1 MSWKWSPSLEEVRRF
16 HRLLTISS
24 PMGSRLFKRVASLMV
39 VPILLGNILLLAPH
53 SADAA
58 SGGRIGGGSFR
69 SAPSPRSYG
78 GGGSR
83 YRGTA
88 PMPYGGGGY
97 GGGGYRGGGFGFPFI
112 VPIFGFGGGLFGFLI
127 LMAVVGLL
135 VNGLRGG
142 NGSGY
147 PAGLAGDD
155 APVLPRGP
163 VSMAQV
169 QVGLLPAAKELQAD
183 LRRLATTADTGT
195 PAGLRQVLQEASLAL
210 LRNPEL
216 WVYANA
222 EAAQVPFPAA
232 EDTFNRLSMQER
244 SKLRK
249 EVVSNVGGRR
259 DQVASSG
266 DRQDPGGVGS
276 DFIAVT
282 LLVASRNRLLLKDAH
297 SAEALRDT
305 LQQLGAISEDDLIA
319 LEVIWQPEGVGE
331 VLSTEELLTAYPQM
345 QHL

>member
-1 MSWKWSPSLEEVRRF
+1 
-16 HRLLTISS
+16 
-24 PMGSRLFKRVASLMV
+24 
-39 VPILLGNILLLAPH
+39 
-53 SADAA
+53 
-58 SGGRIGGGSFR
+58 
-69 SAPSPRSYG
+69 
-78 GGGSR
+78 
-83 YRGTA
+83 
-88 PMPYGGGGY
+88 MPYGGGGY

-142 NGSGY
+142 NGSPY
-147 PAGLAGDD
+147 PAGLASDD

-163 VSMAQV
+163 VSLAQV

-183 LRRLATTADTGT
+183 LRRLAATADTGT
-195 PAGLRQVLQEASLAL
+195 PAGLRQVLQEASLSL

-222 EAAQVPFPAA
+222 EAAQVPLPSA

-259 DQVASSG
+259 DQAVSSG
-266 DRQDPGGVGS
+266 DRQDPVGVGS

-282 LLVASRNRLLLKDAH
+282 LLVASRNRLLLKDST

-331 VLSTEELLTAYPQM
+331 VLTTEELLTAYPQM

>member
-1 MSWKWSPSLEEVRRF
+1 
-16 HRLLTISS
+16 
-24 PMGSRLFKRVASLMV
+24 MGSRLFKRVASLMV
-39 VPILLGNILLLAPH
+39 VPILLGNILLLSPH

-69 SAPSPRSYG
+69 SAPSPRGYG

-83 YRGTA
+83 YRGSGGFGGGYA
-88 PMPYGGGGY
+88 PVPYGGGGY
-97 GGGGYRGGGFGFPFI
+97 SRGGGFGFPFI

-135 VNGLRGG
+135 ANAFRGG
-142 NGSGY
+142 NRFADPGGLSGDE
-147 PAGLAGDD
+147 PAALA
-155 APVLPRGP
+155 RGP
-163 VSMAQV
+163 ISLAQV
-169 QVGLLPAAKELQAD
+169 QVGLLPAAKDLQAD

-195 PAGLRQVLQEASLAL
+195 SAGLCQVLQETSLSL

-222 EAAQVPFPAA
+222 ESAQVPLQSA
-232 EDTFNRLSMQER
+232 EDTFNRLSIQER
-244 SKLRK
+244 SKLRN
-249 EVVSNVGGRR
+249 EVLSNVGGRR
-259 DQVASSG
+259 DQVLPSG
-266 DRQDPGGVGS
+266 DRQDAGEVGS

-282 LLVASRNRLLLKDAH
+282 LLVASRNRLLLKATN
-297 SAEALRDT
+297 SADALRDA
-305 LQQLGAISEDDLIA
+305 LQQLGAISPDDLMA

-331 VLSTEELLTAYPQM
+331 VLTTEELLTAYPQM

>member
-1 MSWKWSPSLEEVRRF
+1 
-16 HRLLTISS
+16 
-24 PMGSRLFKRVASLMV
+24 MGSRLFKRVASLMV
-39 VPILLGNILLLAPH
+39 VPILLGSMLLVAP
-53 SADAA
+53 SPSDAA

-69 SAPSPRSYG
+69 SSPSPRSYG
-78 GGGSR
+78 GGSSR
-83 YRGTA
+83 YRGGGGFGGGYS
-88 PMPYGGGGY
+88 PVPYGGGAYRGGVY
-97 GGGGYRGGGFGFPFI
+97 GGGGFGFPFI

-135 VNGLRGG
+135 ANALRGG
-142 NGSGY
+142 K
-147 PAGLAGDD
+147 GLATQGGLYGDD
-155 APVLPRGP
+155 APALARGP
-163 VSMAQV
+163 VSLTQV

-183 LRRLATTADTGT
+183 LRRLASTADTGT
-195 PAGLRQVLQEASLAL
+195 SAGLRQVLQEASLSL

-222 EAAQVPFPAA
+222 EAAQVPLNAA

-249 EVVSNVGGRR
+249 EVLSNVGGRR
-259 DQVASSG
+259 DQTVSASNAKEPG
-266 DRQDPGGVGS
+266 DVGS

-282 LLVASRNRLLLKDAH
+282 LLVASRNRLLIKDTN
-297 SAEALRDT
+297 SADALRDA
-305 LQQLGAISEDDLIA
+305 LQQLGAISEDDLMA

-331 VLSTEELLTAYPQM
+331 VLTTEELLTAYPQM